1 MNPQLFIGV
10 IFFVVVLLMCG
21 AAFSYIELERTRRK
35 ASATPSNSSDPMP
48 ES

>member
-10 IFFVVVLLMCG
+10 IFLVVVLLMSG

-35 ASATPSNSSDPMP
+35 AIARRSNSSDPMP

>member
-10 IFFVVVLLMCG
+10 IFLIVVLLMSG

-35 ASATPSNSSDPMP
+35 AIARRSNSSNPMP